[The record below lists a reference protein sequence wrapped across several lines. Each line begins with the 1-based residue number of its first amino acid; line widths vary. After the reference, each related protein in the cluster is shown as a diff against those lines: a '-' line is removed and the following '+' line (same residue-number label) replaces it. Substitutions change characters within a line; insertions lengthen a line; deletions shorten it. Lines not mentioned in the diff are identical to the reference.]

1 MNFPDDRTVDKRTKS
16 SLHEEAKLL
25 CELGRFQHKNVV
37 QLLGICSRNE
47 PFLLIEEYA
56 QHGNLKTHLR
66 SIKNIGISHKSLNSS
81 KNGLREDKM
90 IQFALDIAKGMEYLM
105 KKKILH
111 RDLAAR
117 NVLVFEDE
125 TLKICDFGMAKD
137 VKFFEYYRRR
147 SPGIL
152 PIKWMS
158 PESLIDKVYT
168 EASDVWS
175 YGVLLWE
182 IATLGGSPYPG
193 IPVEQLYDL
202 LTKGHRM
209 SCPVACPSYFYDIM
223 LYCWKSEPSERP
235 PFSKLVTIM
244 AQYS

>member
-1 MNFPDDRTVDKRTKS
+1 VQGEGFFGTVYKAQAHGLTVLGKWSTVAVKMIKNDRTVDKRTKS

-105 KKKILH
+105 KKKVNRHI
-111 RDLAAR
+111 
-117 NVLVFEDE
+117 
-125 TLKICDFGMAKD
+125 
-137 VKFFEYYRRR
+137 
-147 SPGIL
+147 S
-152 PIKWMS
+152 
-158 PESLIDKVYT
+158 
-168 EASDVWS
+168 
-175 YGVLLWE
+175 
-182 IATLGGSPYPG
+182 
-193 IPVEQLYDL
+193 
-202 LTKGHRM
+202 
-209 SCPVACPSYFYDIM
+209 
-223 LYCWKSEPSERP
+223 
-235 PFSKLVTIM
+235 
-244 AQYS
+244 